1 MEKERIF
8 NKRYW
13 SDWISACRRMQ
24 IDIYLSPCIKLK
36 SKWIKDVNIKL
47 CILNLI
53 EEKVR
58 NSLEYIGTGNNFLNR
73 KPIAQA
79 LRSRINKRDLIKL
92 KTIYK
97 AKNTDKNKMAEYR
110 MGKGLHQSYIR
121 QRANI
126 QKKLDTNKTNNP
138 IKSWFTDLNRILIR
152 GIRYG

>member
-110 MGKGLHQSYIR
+110 MGDR
-121 QRANI
+121 
-126 QKKLDTNKTNNP
+126 
-138 IKSWFTDLNRILIR
+138 KSVV
-152 GIRYG
+152 